1 MKIFIHYGQE
11 VMTTRVYDAIR
22 EKQLKFLSKNHGK
35 IIFYTLNSY
44 KIQSFGNGQG
54 VFNLYNLIMT
64 T

>member
-22 EKQLKFLSKNHGK
+22 EKQLKLLSKNHGK

-44 KIQSFGNGQG
+44 KI
-54 VFNLYNLIMT
+54 I
-64 T
+64 

>member
-35 IIFYTLNSY
+35 IIFILFLNSY
-44 KIQSFGNGQG
+44 KI
-54 VFNLYNLIMT
+54 I
-64 T
+64 